1 MLYKIYY
8 LADETGSM
16 RYIGYTSLSEARR
29 MAEHRH
35 SHPNRRGYTF
45 HLLDVFDNKKDAL
58 EAERQYI
65 AAFRPPENI
74 APGQG
79 WPDSLEVGRQT
90 VAAMRR
96 RAVRCIDTGETYP
109 SVSEAARLTGIDRQR
124 IKDCCHHRRQSTQG
138 MHFCFVEEIEE
149 RLKDDTGS
157 SHANTE
163 VITGTKKSVTP

>member
-8 LADETGSM
+8 LADGTGSM

-29 MAEHRH
+29 MAEHRF
-35 SHPNRRGYTF
+35 SHPHRRSYTF

-65 AAFRPPENI
+65 AAYRPPENI

-79 WPDSLEVGRQT
+79 WPESLEVGRQT
-90 VAAMRR
+90 IAKIRG
-96 RAVRCIDTGETYP
+96 RAVRCIDTGETYA
-109 SVSEAARLTGIDRQR
+109 SVAEAERMTGIPRLR

-138 MHFCFVEEIEE
+138 KHFCFVEEIEE
-149 RLKDDTGS
+149 KLKDDAGS
-157 SHANTE
+157 SHADTE
-163 VITGTKKSVTP
+163 VITGSKEPVTP